1 MLKFVSM
8 MWAVAGL
15 LAAGEGE
22 GRGCS
27 LGSLKGNWGF
37 VVTGTRPSGPPPA
50 ALEQM
55 VGVVW
60 RHFDGLG
67 NLTGTENIHGSISGL
82 VPDRLVTG
90 TYSINGDCSGTMNLT
105 APGIPPLE
113 MRFVLVD
120 KGKEIRAAVMSP
132 ATVMVTANG
141 RKI

>member
-1 MLKFVSM
+1 MLKLVSGM
-8 MWAVAGL
+8 LAVAGL
-15 LAAGEGE
+15 LAAEGGE

-27 LGSLKGNWGF
+27 PATLKGDYGF

-50 ALEQM
+50 PLEQM
-55 VGVVW
+55 VGVVL

-67 NLTGTENIHGSISGL
+67 HLTGTENIHGSISGL
-82 VPDRLVTG
+82 VPDRQVTG
-90 TYSINGDCSGTMNLT
+90 TYSVNEDCSGTMNLT

-141 RKI
+141 RRL

>member
-1 MLKFVSM
+1 MLKIVSLM
-8 MWAVAGL
+8 LAVAGL

-27 LGSLKGNWGF
+27 LESLKGNWGF
-37 VVTGTRPSGPPPA
+37 VVNGTRPSGPPPA

-55 VGVVW
+55 IGVVR

-90 TYSINGDCSGTMNLT
+90 TYSINEDCSGTMNLT
-105 APGIPPLE
+105 APGITPLE

-141 RKI
+141 RRM